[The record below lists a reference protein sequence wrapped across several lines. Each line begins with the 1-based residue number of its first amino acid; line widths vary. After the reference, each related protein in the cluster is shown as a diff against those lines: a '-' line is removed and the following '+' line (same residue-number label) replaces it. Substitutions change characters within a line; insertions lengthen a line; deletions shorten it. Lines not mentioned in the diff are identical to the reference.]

1 MKLKFE
7 IWTEE
12 NPLPENTK
20 NLFITSVN
28 CYKAQAYNASLL
40 MAYLGFLV
48 TLKERVMSAEK
59 PALFPDHLWKNLI
72 SNLKNEDKWEESIFD
87 ASMQKEKMNG
97 EKPPVRTQDPV
108 FVINDNLRTQIRY
121 WKDRRNDCVHNKD
134 NIITNFHVEN
144 FWTFLQSNLQKITI
158 EGGRVTLLNKF
169 SRHYNRSYTAADE
182 DVMPLIK
189 EIKGAVTKV
198 EMHDFWNDLF
208 FRVTDLW
215 DYSNEITL
223 MQKVIQLNDTDIS
236 QSLVTFLKSEE
247 NYLNAYIN
255 EYPAIISMLG
265 YNNQEI
271 RNFWS
276 TKIKKM
282 SNVMGVYASMLRNNL
297 IPQNQIQEANKKI
310 VSLYKYPQSPDDHY
324 VLSSNG
330 FGEVLYEELF
340 IVKNPNQR
348 DYWKFMN
355 KHYVLYTKYLELY
368 HLKEDTVRIL
378 CEEFNKEQYKSYFL
392 RDSIDRLF
400 MRNQTK
406 MNEFKQIA
414 ENLDLE
420 LPTEISSLNI

>member
-1 MKLKFE
+1 
-7 IWTEE
+7 
-12 NPLPENTK
+12 
-20 NLFITSVN
+20 
-28 CYKAQAYNASLL
+28 
-40 MAYLGFLV
+40 
-48 TLKERVMSAEK
+48 
-59 PALFPDHLWKNLI
+59 
-72 SNLKNEDKWEESIFD
+72 
-87 ASMQKEKMNG
+87 
-97 EKPPVRTQDPV
+97 
-108 FVINDNLRTQIRY
+108 
-121 WKDRRNDCVHNKD
+121 
-134 NIITNFHVEN
+134 
-144 FWTFLQSNLQKITI
+144 
-158 EGGRVTLLNKF
+158 
-169 SRHYNRSYTAADE
+169 
-182 DVMPLIK
+182 
-189 EIKGAVTKV
+189 
-198 EMHDFWNDLF
+198 
-208 FRVTDLW
+208 
-215 DYSNEITL
+215 

-420 LPTEISSLNI
+420 LPTEISSLNV